1 MAPDG
6 GHGRRHTCP
15 LPPLLPTMA
24 HRPPSTA
31 EQVPLKKLL
40 PKEELCAL
48 VNEAS
53 EWVDEKGK
61 HPFFLW
67 RVGRQEAGQINGL
80 ILNKLSE
87 QNWFGFVAQNAGIP
101 VVPVDFVFG
110 LCHERSANAR
120 FKKLRIF
127 VIRKTLLHA
136 LFLIDRLQP
145 DGGKKIQFERAGHID
160 RLKSLFEMAR
170 LCALIADC

>member
-1 MAPDG
+1 
-6 GHGRRHTCP
+6 
-15 LPPLLPTMA
+15 MA